1 MECSPASPFLLLKNE
16 MYVSRH
22 LEMKC
27 RHPERNSGTALLTNL
42 CLSLFLSLFSLCRMA
57 LKTVSQ
63 SLKYCILR
71 LGDLVTRLSNTKK
84 GRQELRLQSVVN
96 KKTNSGTRL
105 RSDPSYVAI
114 NPVFHSCFLCRMAL
128 GHISKL

>member
-1 MECSPASPFLLLKNE
+1 
-16 MYVSRH
+16 MYVSRYPA
-22 LEMKC
+22 MKC
-27 RHPERNSGTALLTNL
+27 RHPERDSGTALLKNL
-42 CLSLFLSLFSLCRMA
+42 CLSVYLSRFSLCRMA

-63 SLKYCILR
+63 SLKYCMLP

-84 GRQELRLQSVVN
+84 GRQEQRLQSVVN

-114 NPVFHSCFLCRMAL
+114 NLVFFIFMSDGSRSYLKVWSIVCYVFAV
-128 GHISKL
+128 S